1 MEITYIGLGCLRLRG
16 READVLIDPLDP
28 ATSRGLRTPRL
39 EPDLIVRTEGRTDPA
54 LLREQNGGPQVVS
67 GPGEYELRGV
77 RITGHPAGALT
88 VMCVIVDDVR
98 VVSLG
103 RLTGQLDED
112 LVEAL
117 GHVDVLAIPV
127 GGGGA
132 LSATDA
138 VKVVNTV
145 EPFIVVPTFFRVAGQ
160 ANDLE
165 PIDRFAKEMGLAD
178 GWAPQPK
185 LVLTGSSGS
194 VEETRVVV
202 LEPKIAAPVA

>member
-16 READVLIDPLDP
+16 READVLVDPLD
-28 ATSRGLRTPRL
+28 AAAGKGLRMPRL
-39 EPDLIVRTEGRTDPA
+39 EPDLIVRTEGRTDTA
-54 LLREQNGGPQVVS
+54 LLREQAGRPQVVS

-77 RITGHPAGALT
+77 RITGHAAGPLT

-103 RLTGQLDED
+103 RLAGQLEED

-117 GHVDVLAIPV
+117 GHVDVLALPV

-132 LSATDA
+132 LTATDA

-145 EPFIVVPTFFRVAGQ
+145 EPFIVVPTFFRVAGH
-160 ANDLE
+160 ASELE
-165 PIDRFAKEMGLAD
+165 PIDRFAKEMGLAE
-178 GWAPQPK
+178 GWSPQPK

-202 LEPKIAAPVA
+202 LEPRMTAAA

>member
-16 READVLIDPLDP
+16 READVLVDPLD
-28 ATSRGLRTPRL
+28 AADAKALRAPKL
-39 EPDLIVRTEGRTDPA
+39 DPDLIVRTEGKTDPA
-54 LLREQNGGPQVVS
+54 LLREQDGRPQVVS

-77 RITGHPAGALT
+77 RITGRPAGPLT
-88 VMCVIVDDVR
+88 VMCVIIDDVR
-98 VVSLG
+98 VVALG
-103 RLTGQLDED
+103 RLSGQLDED

-117 GHVDVLAIPV
+117 GHVDVLAVPV
-127 GGGGA
+127 GGGGM

-145 EPFIVVPTFFRVAGQ
+145 EPFIVVPTFFRVGAHASQ
-160 ANDLE
+160 LE
-165 PIDRFAKEMGLAD
+165 PIERFAKEIGLPE

-185 LVLTGSSGS
+185 LTLTGSSGS

-202 LEPKIAAPVA
+202 LEPRIAATS